1 MRLLAAVSGT
11 TVQYNFSLYN
21 TALYCTVNTA
31 IWLADASWNENI
43 IQIVDGEESNTEN
56 IGRRN
61 SCIGRGVAESN
72 TAFLRPIFSVLD
84 DSPSTN
90 CYILIPL
97 HTRRPKLLRQAVRHF
112 DKNNDCSLEARSG
125 VVNVFGPKCSFS
137 AKFVGGGKLRM
148 GLTKWYYILGATGH
162 VESDG
167 LPFLRQSVRPKT

>member
-21 TALYCTVNTA
+21 TALYCTVNAA

-125 VVNVFGPKCSFS
+125 VPEVNRSTWVKHKLFSGNRKYLALCVLAPKLELFFFYNYS
-137 AKFVGGGKLRM
+137 
-148 GLTKWYYILGATGH
+148 
-162 VESDG
+162 
-167 LPFLRQSVRPKT
+167 

>member
-1 MRLLAAVSGT
+1 M
-11 TVQYNFSLYN
+11 QYQSSR
-21 TALYCTVNTA
+21 C
-31 IWLADASWNENI
+31 NI

-125 VVNVFGPKCSFS
+125 VANVF
-137 AKFVGGGKLRM
+137 
-148 GLTKWYYILGATGH
+148 
-162 VESDG
+162 
-167 LPFLRQSVRPKT
+167 